1 MHDGEALL
9 GIFLATYSS
18 KGDYLPLRYPMTPH
32 DCQTVAEILKEK
44 EMLKRASKE
53 ATAASSIG
61 KNAEPTESPT
71 TATSISA
78 AAANVESPPQSA
90 AASAPAAMT
99 PASVAAQTAEQSTS
113 ASVQQAALSEAVAV
127 EGDSSSAPEIVTAE
141 APAHTSSKINSSN
154 KEIPSRNG
162 SFVSVNN
169 ARPSSVSAASVR
181 AGTGAVATAGT
192 GQGAENGNASNT
204 RSSGKGKDAKS
215 ATGKSDSSTSVPY
228 LNMPFCGF
236 EHEFLAQLFSP
247 RPSMSDRRFQVAID
261 QVLFVGHPLRDDPK
275 EKARNPDFYDAE
287 QDDAETM
294 SRLASM
300 AEMDGWK
307 VKSEILLNRGGNQQG
322 TKLLADLGLVNLML
336 NREPSEAGDSAIS
349 DGERAVRDS
358 KEWKR
363 RGYRKRVYPALFHV
377 VLMLDNT
384 FPGIDTLADRI
395 YEHVLRRLTKTL
407 MIEQVESNYVLAES
421 RVIRS
426 LNETALAE
434 RYSSRRYLS
443 DLISASTLASDLIDL
458 YDGLR
463 RGELVNLHVRK
474 RIMLSLQIPR
484 GPRLDRPVPALRI
497 RTPYYTGYATASGH
511 GTAPSGDMGS
521 VATSKV
527 NTPRPETPATPAG
540 VFGTAALLQ
549 AASQSIAPDVQEYW
563 GPLEFG
569 RGVNTGVVGV
579 KALGSSVAHAWAA
592 HGIPPKGSVMAI
604 NSEIGIRGPVI
615 TDRELQI
622 GEHDRYPRIEP
633 YHALLLLED
642 ADGLSQRLQQLDA
655 SPTLITVVE
664 KASIKLPLFKLYGMM
679 DCSFAQ
685 LCRFAAHLVYWN
697 VARLICPVSL
707 GSTYVPAGDKGLAT
721 PGVSQRFDKQG
732 FTLCTLPQ
740 LLARL
745 HPPRASAHVLETL
758 VSGEQLKDRYVG
770 NEFREMLA
778 FLLRENM
785 IAQLHTWPLV
795 LVPNY
800 VKFNLNEEQFV
811 RLAFA
816 WFRTLYTEHPDLLSA
831 FPQALIDRAEMDC
844 WVSDESRERADV
856 LLVYQASRDAE
867 GRVMLCRVM
876 HKLALRRMRDAWE
889 VKRRGKHG
897 QELHR
902 LEKDMADEED
912 RIHVFC
918 NRLESER
925 MDAWIRYKAHYE
937 AALAQSRRERIHA
950 RRALGRN
957 IEEGDIGAHLYRWYD
972 FIKKDPDLGEL
983 AREIV
988 DEYVTL
994 VPADPHT
1001 QRSDAETRF
1010 LTRSVENKPASQ
1022 QDWFIKRAHLFTGT
1036 NNLVKLAYL
1045 EQSNPARLES
1055 MLRKFEGIIRLPQH
1069 V

>member
-1 MHDGEALL
+1 
-9 GIFLATYSS
+9 
-18 KGDYLPLRYPMTPH
+18 MTPR
-32 DCQTVAEILKEK
+32 DCEIAAEILREK
-44 EMLKRASKE
+44 ESAKRASKE
-53 ATAASSIG
+53 AAAASGASKNTGPAESPGTAACASAGAGAS
-61 KNAEPTESPT
+61 
-71 TATSISA
+71 TS
-78 AAANVESPPQSA
+78 ANVEPPQQPAASA
-90 AASAPAAMT
+90 AASAPASAAPNSA
-99 PASVAAQTAEQSTS
+99 PAQPAEQSTAAS
-113 ASVQQAALSEAVAV
+113 AQQTAQSEAAAIDADGVA
-127 EGDSSSAPEIVTAE
+127 APERPSAE
-141 APAHTSSKINSSN
+141 AQEPAQTQAQAQAPTQTQTHGSKDM
-154 KEIPSRNG
+154 PSRNG
-162 SFVSVNN
+162 SFVSVSN
-169 ARPSSVSAASVR
+169 ARPSSVAATGQSVEGSSAA
-181 AGTGAVATAGT
+181 A
-192 GQGAENGNASNT
+192 T
-204 RSSGKGKDAKS
+204 RSGGRGSDAK
-215 ATGKSDSSTSVPY
+215 AAAEKAGGGPSVPC
-228 LNMPFCGF
+228 LEMPMYGF
-236 EHEFLAQLFSP
+236 HPDVLAQLFSP

-275 EKARNPDFYDAE
+275 EKARNPDYYDAE

-307 VKSEILLNRGGNQQG
+307 VKSEILLNRGGNHQG

-363 RGYRKRVYPALFHV
+363 RGYRKRVYPTLFHI

-395 YEHVLRRLTKTL
+395 YEHVLKRLTKTL

-426 LNETALAE
+426 LNETALTE
-434 RYSSRRYLS
+434 GYSSRRYLS
-443 DLISASTLASDLIDL
+443 DLIGASTLASDLIEL
-458 YDGLR
+458 FNGLR

-484 GPRLDRPVPALRI
+484 GPRLHRPVPVR
-497 RTPYYTGYATASGH
+497 RTRLPHPTGNAAPGGYGAASY
-511 GTAPSGDMGS
+511 GDMGS
-521 VATSKV
+521 VATSV
-527 NTPRPETPATPAG
+527 ANTPRPETPTTPAG
-540 VFGTAALLQ
+540 VFGNSALLQ
-549 AASQSIAPDVQEYW
+549 SASLSIAPDVQEYG

-569 RGVNTGVVGV
+569 RDVNTGVVGV
-579 KALGSSVAHAWAA
+579 KSLGSSLAHAWTA
-592 HGIPPKGSVMAI
+592 HGIPPKGSAVAI
-604 NSEIGIRGPVI
+604 DSEIGSRGPVV

-642 ADGLSQRLQQLDA
+642 AESLCQRLQQLDA
-655 SPTLITVVE
+655 SPTLISVVE
-664 KASIKLPLFKLYGMM
+664 KTSIKLPLSKLYGII

-707 GSTYVPAGDKGLAT
+707 GSTYVPTGDRGLAT
-721 PGVSQRFDKQG
+721 PGLAQRFANQG

-745 HPPRASAHVLETL
+745 HPPRASAQVLETL
-758 VSGEQLKDRYVG
+758 VTSEQLKDRYVG

-785 IAQLHTWPLV
+785 VAQLHTWPLV

-889 VKRRGKHG
+889 VKRRGKRG
-897 QELHR
+897 SELDR
-902 LEKDMADEED
+902 LEKEMADEED
-912 RIHVFC
+912 RIHAFC

-950 RRALGRN
+950 RRALGRS
-957 IEEGDIGAHLYRWYD
+957 IEEGDIGAHLYRWYN

-983 AREIV
+983 AREII
-988 DEYVTL
+988 DKYVTL
-994 VPADPHT
+994 VPVDPHM

-1010 LTRSVENKPASQ
+1010 LTRAVENKPASQ
-1022 QDWFIKRAHLFTGT
+1022 QDWFIKRAHLFTGA
-1036 NNLVKLAYL
+1036 NNLVKLAHL

-1055 MLRKFEGIIRLPQH
+1055 MLRKFEGIIHLPQH